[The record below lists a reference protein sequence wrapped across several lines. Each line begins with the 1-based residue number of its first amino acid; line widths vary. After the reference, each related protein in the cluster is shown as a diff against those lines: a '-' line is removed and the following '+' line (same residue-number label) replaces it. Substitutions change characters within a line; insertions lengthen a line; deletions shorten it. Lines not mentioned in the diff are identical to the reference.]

1 MPRIE
6 EIVAGPQDKPS
17 YDFKFYADGFKE
29 YYILERRKLQEYPCG
44 SLCSKKSSD
53 GQVCLYH
60 AVWSHGRRQYVPLSS
75 SDKELIEKLKRKQY
89 VKQGIKWEYESYRLA
104 LKLLRVPVPEYIRES
119 ELQWNVKRRNK
130 RGGYYI
136 GMIEEEYER
145 SKGNYRHYK
154 DLIIGLSKSVQLE
167 YCDCSPRYN
176 YNIEQRER
184 LMGWCRRL
192 LKSIYVFEKGLKE
205 EL

>member
-29 YYILERRKLQEYPCG
+29 YYMLERRKLQEYPCG
-44 SLCSKKSSD
+44 SLCSKESK
-53 GQVCLYH
+53 GQIFLYH
-60 AVWSHGRRQYVPLSS
+60 VMWSHGQRQYVPLSS

-89 VKQGIKWEYESYRLA
+89 VKQGIKWEYENYRLA

-119 ELQWNVKRRNK
+119 ELQWNVKRCNK
-130 RGGYYI
+130 RGGNYI

-154 DLIIGLSKSVQLE
+154 DLIIGLSKGVQSE

-184 LMGWCRRL
+184 LMSWCRRL
-192 LKSIYVFEKGLKE
+192 LKSIYVFEKGLE
-205 EL
+205 EEF